1 MYVYTGNYNTMEY
14 SKIAWYTYIT
24 EFTVKE
30 LHVYLFNVFNK
41 HPWLGDGSGDICST
55 LHRVL
60 LLETDLWQKQVP
72 LPISRVYSYKQ

>member
-1 MYVYTGNYNTMEY
+1 MYVNTGNYNTIEY
-14 SKIAWYTYIT
+14 TGTYYIT

-41 HPWLGDGSGDICST
+41 HPWLGDGSGEICST
-55 LHRVL
+55 LHQVL
-60 LLETDLWQKQVP
+60 LLETNLWQKQVP